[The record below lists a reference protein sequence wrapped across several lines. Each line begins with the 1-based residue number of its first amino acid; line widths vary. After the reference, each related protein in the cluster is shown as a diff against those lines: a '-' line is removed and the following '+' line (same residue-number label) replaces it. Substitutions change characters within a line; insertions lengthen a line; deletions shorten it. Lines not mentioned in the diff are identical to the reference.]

1 MFLGIMACYSLFYPN
16 FSFLSIRNSFSEL
29 GRCGRVVS
37 ASDCQTGGLWFKSCT
52 LPLLKHACG
61 ESDWLAIYTGKG
73 VALEVNLR
81 ERISHTPLQAWIRLP
96 NLALKPRGDVT
107 RSLKQGYQWP
117 LKMEKKFK
125 KEKKSFLQN

>member
-1 MFLGIMACYSLFYPN
+1 MAEWL
-16 FSFLSIRNSFSEL
+16 
-29 GRCGRVVS
+29 
-37 ASDCQTGGLWFKSCT
+37 AWFKSCT

-96 NLALKPRGDVT
+96 PLALKPRGDVT
-107 RSLKQGYQWP
+107 RSLKQGYP
-117 LKMEKKFK
+117 VAPKNGKKFK